1 MDKTLRTILSVGAY
15 MAFIVLVN
23 WLFIPGNLIEG
34 VTQWSTNSWMGT
46 LYLANVIVGFVFVL
60 RDYAQREIG
69 HKVLLATLMA
79 GIPVWYFAGP
89 GLALASL
96 IAFAL
101 SETMDW
107 AVYSFTKRPL
117 QSRILLSSLLS
128 VPVDTLAFQHLA
140 GYLTPAAF
148 VTEVLSKAVG
158 VAVVWWLLRM
168 RVGDTESPP
177 VTQGL

>member
-1 MDKTLRTILSVGAY
+1 MNRLRPVIVSVWAY

-23 WLFIPGNLIEG
+23 WLFVPEHLIEG
-34 VTQWSTNSWMGT
+34 VTQWSTNTWMGT

-69 HKVLLATLMA
+69 HKVLLATLLA
-79 GIPVWYFAGP
+79 GIPVYYFAGP
-89 GLALASL
+89 GLAAASL

-101 SETMDW
+101 SELTDW

-117 QSRILLSSLLS
+117 QSRILLSSVMS
-128 VPVDTLAFQHLA
+128 IPVDTLAFQHLA

-148 VTEVLSKAVG
+148 VTEVMSKALG
-158 VAVVWWLLRM
+158 VALVWYLLKLRM
-168 RVGDTESPP
+168 ERTV
-177 VTQGL
+177 VA